1 LEINDLLKHD
11 ETRRLF
17 GMIKNTEAEA
27 ILNMFQE
34 QQKAEIERAV
44 ALAGEQDDFLS
55 QLLQGLTAKSH
66 HYRENCYQ
74 TIVAL
79 CEQRPERLYPH
90 WAKIVIFLDSIN
102 AFHRAIGVRLLAML
116 TRVDTEDRFVQLLDR
131 YFALLDDEKIMVA
144 RWVVQSV
151 PLILTAKPALKPDII
166 PKLLICATTHHA
178 PGRLALLVSDV
189 LTVLMDV
196 YEVDYQFPQV
206 ISLAELA
213 KVSGSPT
220 ARRSANALMAK
231 FG

>member
-1 LEINDLLKHD
+1 
-11 ETRRLF
+11 
-17 GMIKNTEAEA
+17 MIKNTEAEA

-44 ALAGEQDDFLS
+44 SLAGEEDDFLS
-55 QLLQGLTAKSH
+55 QLLDGLTAKSH

-79 CEQRPERLYPH
+79 CEQQPERLMPY
-90 WAKIVIFLDSIN
+90 WEELEKYLESSN
-102 AFHRAIGVRLLAML
+102 AFHRAIGVRILAML
-116 TRVDTEDRFVQLLDR
+116 TRVDTEDRFDQSLDR

-144 RWVVQSV
+144 RWVVQTV
-151 PLILTAKPALKPDII
+151 PIILAAKPTLKEDII
-166 PKLLICATTHHA
+166 RKLLTCAATHHE

-189 LTVLMDV
+189 LTVLTDV
-196 YEVDYQFPQV
+196 YEVDYQLPQV

-213 KVSGSPT
+213 KASDSPT
-220 ARRSANALMAK
+220 ARRAANALMAK